1 MVLWRRC
8 RLFRMNDCLPF
19 NCVEKSCFDLCEA
32 AGEEG
37 YCCVSRYHTAF
48 ILGSTV
54 AYEILLNIQ
63 YNRVSISVVCCQRN
77 MTSLVHSTRPIGQRE
92 LSSSVHKVQRCHL
105 ERCRTFARRKRAST
119 DVALKCQIQF
129 QGCFFSELLYSLDY
143 MLLFVIVLFCR
154 ALARPSLSPTETIH
168 FVRHRNPKPGSQA
181 QMV

>member
-19 NCVEKSCFDLCEA
+19 NCVEKSCLREKRATVVCRE
-32 AGEEG
+32 
-37 YCCVSRYHTAF
+37 YHTAF

-105 ERCRTFARRKRAST
+105 ERCRAFARRKRAST